1 MYVAG
6 IDIGSIYSKA
16 IILKNNQVAASLVK
30 RTGGEIKA
38 ASQRIMGEVL
48 APLGLG
54 IEDLKSV
61 VATGYGRISVS
72 FAEKQVTEISCFG
85 RGVGHLFPDVRTVID
100 IGGQDS
106 KGIKIDEYGSVN
118 DFAMNDKCAAGTG
131 RFLEV
136 MANALEVKLEDM
148 GPLALQSESPEEIG
162 ITCTVFAESQV
173 ISLVAEGRP
182 KVDIIAG
189 IHQAIAER
197 IFSMVKMIRVEERIA
212 ITGGGARN
220 IGLVWELEKKLGTK
234 VVVPPEP
241 QLVGAYGAALFALEL
256 ARKKAG
262 EEDKDGN

>member
-6 IDIGSIYSKA
+6 IDIGSIYSKV
-16 IILKNNQVAASLVK
+16 IILQDNQVVASLVK

-61 VATGYGRISVS
+61 VATGYGRISVP
-72 FAEKQVTEISCFG
+72 FAEKQVTEITCFG
-85 RGVGHLFPDVRTVID
+85 RGIAHLYPEVRTVID

-106 KGIKIDEYGSVN
+106 KGIKIDENGSVV
-118 DFAMNDKCAAGTG
+118 DFVMNDKCAAGTG

-136 MANALEVKLEDM
+136 MANALEVNLEDM
-148 GPLALQSESPEEIG
+148 GSLALKSESPEEIG

-173 ISLVAEGRP
+173 ISLVAEGRR

-189 IHQAIAER
+189 VHQAIAER
-197 IFSMVKMIRVEERIA
+197 IYGMLKMLRIEERIA
-212 ITGGGARN
+212 VTGGGAKN
-220 IGLVWELEKKLGTK
+220 IGLVKELEKKLGTK

-241 QLVGAYGAALFALEL
+241 QLIGAYGAALFALEL
-256 ARKKAG
+256 AGKK
-262 EEDKDGN
+262 

>member
-30 RTGGEIKA
+30 RTGGEIKT
-38 ASQRIMGEVL
+38 ASQNLIGEAL
-48 APLGLG
+48 ASLGL
-54 IEDLKSV
+54 EVADLKSV
-61 VATGYGRISVS
+61 VATGYGRISVP
-72 FAEKQVTEISCFG
+72 FAQKQVTEISCFG
-85 RGVGHLFPDVRTVID
+85 RGVGHLYPDVRTVID

-118 DFAMNDKCAAGTG
+118 DFVMNDKCAAGTG

-136 MANALEVKLEDM
+136 MANALEVNLEDM
-148 GPLALQSESPEEIG
+148 GLLALKSKSPEEIG

-173 ISLVAEGRP
+173 ISLVADGRP

-197 IFSMVKMIRVEERIA
+197 IYSMVKMIRIEERVA

-220 IGLVWELEKKLGTK
+220 IGLVKELEKKLGTA
-234 VVVPPEP
+234 VIVPEAP
-241 QLVGAYGAALFALEL
+241 QLMGAYGAALFAQDL
-256 ARKKAG
+256 AGK
-262 EEDKDGN
+262 EDKDGN

>member
-6 IDIGSIYSKA
+6 IDIGSIYSKVV
-16 IILKNNQVAASLVK
+16 ILKDNQIAASLVK

-38 ASQRIMGEVL
+38 ISHRIMEEVL
-48 APLGLG
+48 APLGLQ
-54 IEDLKSV
+54 IDDLESV
-61 VATGYGRISVS
+61 VATGYGRISVP

-85 RGVGHLFPDVRTVID
+85 RGMAYLFPEVRTVVD

-106 KGIKIDEYGSVN
+106 KGIKINEHGNVD
-118 DFAMNDKCAAGTG
+118 DFVMNDKCAAGTG

-136 MANALEVKLEDM
+136 MANALDVRLEDM

-173 ISLVAEGRP
+173 VSLVGAGRL

-197 IFSMVKMIRVEERIA
+197 IYGMLKMLRIEERIA
-212 ITGGGARN
+212 ITGGGAKN
-220 IGLVWELEKKLGTK
+220 IGLVKELEKKLGTE
-234 VVVPPEP
+234 VIVPKDP
-241 QLVGAYGAALFALEL
+241 QIIGAYGAALFALEL
-256 ARKKAG
+256 AQKK
-262 EEDKDGN
+262 

>member
-16 IILKNNQVAASLVK
+16 VILKENQIAASLVK

-38 ASQRIMGEVL
+38 VSHRIMEEVL
-48 APLGLG
+48 IPLGIQ
-54 IEDLKSV
+54 IEDLDSV
-61 VATGYGRISVS
+61 VATGYGRISVP

-85 RGVGHLFPDVRTVID
+85 RGMAHLFPEVRTVVD

-106 KGIKIDEYGSVN
+106 KGIKINEHGNVD
-118 DFAMNDKCAAGTG
+118 DFVMNDKCAAGTG

-136 MANALEVKLEDM
+136 MANALEVNLADM
-148 GPLALQSESPEEIG
+148 GHLALQSESPEEIG

-173 ISLVAEGRP
+173 ISLVGEGRL

-189 IHQAIAER
+189 LHRAIAER
-197 IFSMVKMIRVEERIA
+197 IYGMLKMLRIEERVA
-212 ITGGGARN
+212 ITGGGAKN

-234 VVVPPEP
+234 AIVPEEP
-241 QLVGAYGAALFALEL
+241 QLIGAYGAALFALEM
-256 ARKKAG
+256 AQKKG
-262 EEDKDGN
+262 R

>member
-1 MYVAG
+1 MYAAG
-6 IDIGSIYSKA
+6 IDIGSIYSK
-16 IILKNNQVAASLVK
+16 IVILQGNQVVSSLVK

-38 ASQRIMGEVL
+38 ASQRLMGEAL
-48 APLGLG
+48 APLGL
-54 IEDLKSV
+54 EMSELKAI
-61 VATGYGRISVS
+61 VATGYGRISVP
-72 FAEKQVTEISCFG
+72 FAHKQVTEISCFG
-85 RGVGHLFPDVRTVID
+85 FGISRLYPEVRTIID

-106 KGIKIDEYGSVN
+106 KGIKVDGQGRVT
-118 DFAMNDKCAAGTG
+118 DFVMNDKCAAGTG

-148 GPLALQSESPEEIG
+148 GPLALQSKSPEEIG

-197 IFSMVKMIRVEERIA
+197 IFGLVKMVKIEQRVA
-212 ITGGGARN
+212 VTGGGAKN
-220 IGLVWELEKKLGTK
+220 IGLVKELAKKLGSE

-241 QLVGAYGAALFALEL
+241 QLMGAFGAALYALEL
-256 ARKKAG
+256 AEKRAA
-262 EEDKDGN
+262 EVE